1 MNELL
6 CKDLRSKSLPR
17 NRSRRAL
24 PAGKRT
30 VSSVN
35 CSLEHFGK
43 EFLMKAV
50 YENDARAGAG
60 YGRFRL
66 EGLVFSARDEGATF
80 ALRRSGDGRYLN
92 PQGGRAEWEEAEWR
106 IAPLAVTVEEDA
118 CLLSVGPDIV
128 RHLDELETYRLI
140 LFPASGPVEAAAEI
154 AGVIYPPDEATARI
168 AACAPPVRAAPAP
181 GPAPEPV
188 TEPTPG
194 PTPGLASV
202 PPAPAPAGKR
212 SPALPALAAVIA
224 LALLAGGGYWLLRDA
239 GPEQAAHDAAQA
251 EEEKAQTPSDSPP
264 QTPPE
269 SPPPQAQEPPPS
281 PLEQARQ
288 FLRAPRSPE
297 EGLDLSRRLPHT
309 AEGRDAAFLLLGALA
324 EQGQAEA
331 MLELAAFYDPAD
343 DAPKGSIRPDAEQA
357 WHWYAQAEQAGRA
370 EATERKRRLREYL
383 KAEAAGGSAE
393 AREQLSRLP

>member
-1 MNELL
+1 
-6 CKDLRSKSLPR
+6 
-17 NRSRRAL
+17 
-24 PAGKRT
+24 
-30 VSSVN
+30 
-35 CSLEHFGK
+35 
-43 EFLMKAV
+43 MKAV

-66 EGLVFSARDEGATF
+66 EGLVFSARDEGAAF

-106 IAPLAVTVEEDA
+106 LAPLAVTVEEGV
-118 CLLSVGPDIV
+118 CLLSVGPDVV

-154 AGVIYPPDEATARI
+154 AGVIYPPDGTTARM
-168 AACAPPVRAAPAP
+168 AACAPSVRAAPAFAPDPAP
-181 GPAPEPV
+181 GPAPEPAP
-188 TEPTPG
+188 E
-194 PTPGLASV
+194 ASAV
-202 PPAPAPAGKR
+202 PSAPAPAGKR
-212 SPALPALAAVIA
+212 SLALPALAAA
-224 LALLAGGGYWLLRDA
+224 LLLALLAGGGYWLLRD
-239 GPEQAAHDAAQA
+239 GPEQTEQAAQSAAQA
-251 EEEKAQTPSDSPP
+251 EETEKA

-269 SPPPQAQEPPPS
+269 SPAPQAQETPPPS

-288 FLRAPRSPE
+288 FLRSPRGPE

-309 AEGRDAAFLLLGALA
+309 PEGRDAAFLLLGLLA

-357 WHWYAQAEQAGRA
+357 WQWYGQAEQAGRA
-370 EATERKRRLREYL
+370 EAAERKRRLREYL
-383 KAEAAGGSAE
+383 EAEAAGGSAE

>member
-1 MNELL
+1 
-6 CKDLRSKSLPR
+6 
-17 NRSRRAL
+17 
-24 PAGKRT
+24 
-30 VSSVN
+30 
-35 CSLEHFGK
+35 
-43 EFLMKAV
+43 MKAV

-92 PQGGRAEWEEAEWR
+92 PQGGGAEWEEAEWR

-168 AACAPPVRAAPAP
+168 AACAPSLPAAPAP
-181 GPAPEPV
+181 EPAPK
-188 TEPTPG
+188 PT
-194 PTPGLASV
+194 AV
-202 PPAPAPAGKR
+202 PPPPAPAGKR
-212 SPALPALAAVIA
+212 SPALPALVAVIL

-239 GPEQAAHDAAQA
+239 GPEQAAQSAAQPE
-251 EEEKAQTPSDSPP
+251 EEEKEEKEIEAEKAQPS
-264 QTPPE
+264 PE
-269 SPPPQAQEPPPS
+269 SPPPAPQAQETPPPS

-288 FLRAPRSPE
+288 FLRAPRSPA

-309 AEGRDAAFLLLGALA
+309 EEGRDAAFLLLGALA

-343 DAPKGSIRPDAEQA
+343 ATPKGSIRPDAELA
-357 WHWYAQAEQAGRA
+357 WQWYAQAEQAGRA

-383 KAEAAGGSAE
+383 EAEAAGGSAE
-393 AREQLSRLP
+393 AREQLSRLR